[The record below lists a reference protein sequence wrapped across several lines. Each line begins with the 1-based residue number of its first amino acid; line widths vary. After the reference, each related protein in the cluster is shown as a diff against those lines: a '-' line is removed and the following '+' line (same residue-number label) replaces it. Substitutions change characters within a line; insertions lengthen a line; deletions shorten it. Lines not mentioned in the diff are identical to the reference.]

1 QMQIECLHGHCGS
14 GHECSNQQLQRQAFP
29 LRYIAHLESKGISLM
44 AGDAIGPKQCIGEY
58 TGEVITKQQYKH
70 RLQRARS
77 NCHIY
82 GMLLNNQDVI
92 DATRKGSIIRFA
104 NHSCSANA
112 VIERWEV
119 DGEEYCGLYALEA
132 IAKDNEISFDYRAET
147 FMGRVSTRCYC
158 KASNCRGYVAI

>member
-1 QMQIECLHGHCGS
+1 
-14 GHECSNQQLQRQAFP
+14 
-29 LRYIAHLESKGISLM
+29 
-44 AGDAIGPKQCIGEY
+44 
-58 TGEVITKQQYKH
+58 
-70 RLQRARS
+70 
-77 NCHIY
+77 
-82 GMLLNNQDVI
+82 MLLNNQDVI

-147 FMGRVSTRCYC
+147 FMGRVSTVHDPIITCYY
-158 KASNCRGYVAI
+158 S